1 MFLFFKVHKVLASLP
16 NIKFFSIIHNY
27 EDTLVSSNDHLKLMD
42 LSSFITSSITIIII
56 IIIIIISSMS
66 SLPFLWSI
74 SKIRLSIYS

>member
-1 MFLFFKVHKVLASLP
+1 LFLFFKVHKVLASLP

-56 IIIIIISSMS
+56 IIIISSMS